1 MTIQISNM
9 QAKLLARY
17 PRAMQFWQGALTDT
31 TVVVR
36 NPDGTVRVIR
46 QPAGTN

>member
-1 MTIQISNM
+1 MTIQVNTL

-17 PRAMQFWQGALTDT
+17 PRALQFWRGALTES

-46 QPAGTN
+46 QPDAN